1 MNLPIVVRQ
10 LGRFLMVLSALLA
23 IHAVVALVHWWWGD
37 PLEQPAVRAFL
48 VAAGTAFGVGLLAS
62 VSNRSASREIRRRE
76 ACLLV
81 VLTWV
86 LGAAVAA
93 VPFRCWSAFCTGPEA
108 LLLDGFANPFFEA
121 MSGLTT
127 CGATI
132 ITDVESLPASI
143 LLWRSTIQW
152 IGGLGVVVLFV
163 AVLPSLGTGGK
174 RMFLTES
181 TGPTP
186 EGLRPHA
193 QETARTLWAVYLG
206 LTVAEF
212 IALLI
217 CGMSP
222 FESICH
228 AFTTVSTGGFSTR
241 NASVA
246 AFDSVAIEMVIT
258 VFMLLSGVGFSLYYL
273 AVRRRFQ
280 SIWRS
285 PELKLYLAIA
295 GLITLACTL
304 TLWFAGLSNPD
315 FAIAVIGGGEEPATL
330 VGSFRYAFFTTV
342 SILTTTGYGTGV
354 FEEWPG
360 LALVCL
366 MAIILV
372 GGMAGSTAGGMK
384 IIRVWIAGKLMLL
397 ELEREFRPDVVRP
410 LKVGRSMISP
420 EVRTA
425 AVVFVLFTLTL
436 VGIGAGLLKIFEG
449 TDGIDLTTAL
459 SASASAIANVG
470 PGLGR
475 VGSDDN
481 YAWMTA
487 ASKFTLAGLM
497 LLGRLE
503 LFVVLALLTPRFW
516 TRS

>member
-1 MNLPIVVRQ
+1 MNFPIVVRQ
-10 LGRFLMVLSALLA
+10 LGRFLVVMSVLLG
-23 IHAVVALVHWWWGD
+23 IHGGVAAAHWGWGD
-37 PLEQPAVRAFL
+37 PLERPAVWAFL
-48 VAAGTAFGVGLLAS
+48 LAGGIALLLGLVAS
-62 VSNRSASREIRRRE
+62 ISNRAAPREIGRRE

-81 VLTWV
+81 VLTWLCGAV
-86 LGAAVAA
+86 LAA
-93 VPFRCWSAFCTGPEA
+93 VPFRAWSAFCGGPEA
-108 LLLDGFANPFFEA
+108 VHLDGFANPFFEA

-132 ITDVESLPASI
+132 ISDVEALPASI

-186 EGLRPHA
+186 EGIRPHA
-193 QETARTLWAVYLG
+193 QETARTLWVVYLG
-206 LTVAEF
+206 LTIAE
-212 IALLI
+212 ILALLV

-222 FESICH
+222 FEAVCH
-228 AFTTVSTGGFSTR
+228 SLTTVSTGGFSTR
-241 NASVA
+241 NASIA
-246 AFDSVAIEMVIT
+246 AFDSVAIEMVVT

-273 AVRRRFQ
+273 AARRRYQ

-285 PELKLYLAIA
+285 PELRLYLSIA
-295 GLITLACTL
+295 GVITLACTL
-304 TLWFAGLSNPD
+304 TLWIAGVSGGLESIP
-315 FAIAVIGGGEEPATL
+315 VIGGGEQPATL
-330 VGSFRYAFFTTV
+330 AESFRYSVFTTI
-342 SILTTTGYGTGV
+342 SILTTTGYGTAV

-397 ELEREFRPDVVRP
+397 EIEREFRPDVVRP
-410 LKVGRSMISP
+410 LKVGRSIISP

-425 AVVFVLFTLTL
+425 AIVFVLFTLSL
-436 VGIGAGLLKIFEG
+436 VGVGAGLLKIFEG
-449 TDGIDLTTAL
+449 SHGIDLTTAL
-459 SASASAIANVG
+459 SATASAIANVG

-487 ASKFTLAGLM
+487 PSKFTLAGLM

-503 LFVVLALLTPRFW
+503 LFVVLALFTTRFW
-516 TRS
+516 KRA